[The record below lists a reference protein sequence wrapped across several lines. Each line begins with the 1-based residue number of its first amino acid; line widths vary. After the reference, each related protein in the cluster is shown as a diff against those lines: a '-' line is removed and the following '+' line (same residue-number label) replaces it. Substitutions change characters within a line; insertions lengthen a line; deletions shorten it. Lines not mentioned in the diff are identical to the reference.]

1 MTISSKSI
9 GVLSLVSCLF
19 LAACGAATSSDQSSA
34 GGFNKTRSNGAKIV
48 VDGTPIN
55 WLITGG
61 MKHSSGADGAL
72 FLFFNPGTDK
82 PSMNTS
88 LALSQRIALAEKA
101 VAAHPKCEWVGFDP
115 AFHKSLAGNTGSPK
129 SELWVPVKC

>member
-1 MTISSKSI
+1 MSITRKSF
-9 GVLSLVSCLF
+9 GMVSLVSCLF
-19 LAACGAATSSDQSSA
+19 LAACGGTSATDPSRTD
-34 GGFNKTRSNGAKIV
+34 GFSKTRNNGAKIV

-61 MKHSSGADGAL
+61 LKHDSGADGAL
-72 FLFFNPGTDK
+72 FLFFNPGTDS

-88 LALSQRIALAEKA
+88 LSLSQRIALAEKA

-115 AFHKSLAGNTGSPK
+115 AFHKSLAGNTGRPK
-129 SELWVPVKC
+129 SELWAPVRC

>member
-1 MTISSKSI
+1 MAITSKTV

-19 LAACGAATSSDQSSA
+19 LSACGGTSATDPSKTD
-34 GGFNKTRSNGAKIV
+34 GFSKTRSNGAKIV

-88 LALSQRIALAEKA
+88 LALSQRITLAEKA
-101 VAAHPKCEWVGFDP
+101 VAAHPKCQWVGFDP

-129 SELWVPVKC
+129 SELWAPVKC